1 MKTVFKK
8 QLETNKPV
16 TEELLSKIRFK
27 KYDNGENIK
36 VGDIV
41 LYAMLNRGLNKGL
54 DKIPATDLKVIALNK
69 NQFDLYCVDES
80 VVGGIIGGTELPTIK
95 LK

>member
-1 MKTVFKK
+1 MQTLFKK

-16 TEELLSKIRFK
+16 TEKLLSELKIK
-27 KYDNGENIK
+27 KYHSGENIK

-41 LYAMLNRGLNKGL
+41 LYAMLNNGLNKNNIYNL
-54 DKIPATDLKVIALNK
+54 ELATLNK
-69 NQFDLYCVDES
+69 NQFDLYCVDEK
-80 VVGGIIGGTELPTIK
+80 ITNTELPTIK